1 MLMKLVVLQ
10 STAGSVGRRG
20 GRRHQTGNSV
30 RSDAV

>member
-10 STAGSVGRRG
+10 SAAGSVGRRD
-20 GRRHQTGNSV
+20 GRRYETGNSV